1 MFAMVEGE
9 FINLQKII
17 KVSKLNNNAF
27 CIIYDSKEHPLD
39 LYRFDTAEEAQDKY
53 RKIIEA
59 INRTIREQ
67 TPL

>member
-17 KVSKLNNNAF
+17 KVSRLGNNAF

-39 LYRFDTAEEAQDKY
+39 LYRFNTEDEAKEKY
-53 RKIIEA
+53 EKIIEA
-59 INRTIREQ
+59 IDKTCAEIKS
-67 TPL
+67 

>member
-39 LYRFDTAEEAQDKY
+39 LYRFDTTDEAQEKY

-59 INRTIREQ
+59 IDKNCAEIKS
-67 TPL
+67 

>member
-17 KVSKLNNNAF
+17 KVSRINNNAF

-39 LYRFDTAEEAQDKY
+39 LYRFDTREEAFLCLL
-53 RKIIEA
+53 R
-59 INRTIREQ
+59 
-67 TPL
+67 